1 MKCLQYATALT
12 GEFAFPEATK
22 ITISTSQPST
32 LAFPFEMDLG
42 GDCNCQGHGPYCSD
56 DRCSGH
62 DEHKMMY
69 VEDIVDAILTPT
81 DSAEI
86 LRLIAYPS
94 SPAAREGM
102 RTARRSRIVQKI
114 TEILSAQKR
123 ELLAGLL
130 AANHGDSECSIV
142 YNEVIATGCNRER
155 ERRIIERRLDD
166 IE

>member
-1 MKCLQYATALT
+1 MLT

-42 GDCNCQGHGPYCSD
+42 GDCNGQGHGPYCPD

-62 DEHKMMY
+62 DEHKLMCMK
-69 VEDIVDAILTPT
+69 DIVDAIFTPT

-86 LRLIAYPS
+86 LRLITHPS
-94 SPAAREGM
+94 SPAVREELK
-102 RTARRSRIVQKI
+102 TARQSRIAQKI
-114 TEILSAQKR
+114 TETLSARKR

-155 ERRIIERRLDD
+155 ERQIIERRLDD